1 MARIMDSH
9 ILLRAF
15 VDELARCGMR
25 HAVTSPGSRNS
36 PLLLALAR
44 EERIRA
50 WSHIDERSGGF
61 FALGL
66 AKATGT
72 PTAVTVTSGTA
83 AANLAPAV
91 VEAWQARVPLLVLTA
106 DRPPELR
113 EVGAGQAIDQ
123 LRLYGSAAKW
133 FFEVGNHEATP
144 DRMRWIRMLA
154 CRAYWTSLD
163 GRAGPVHLNFP
174 LREPLVPGGEI
185 PPEPGEGGRAG
196 ERPWLTRPRTAARPT
211 DAVVGQLM
219 QEIADRPNGVIVAG
233 RDERHPELSASVARF
248 ANAVGYP
255 LLADPLSGAR
265 AGDAAVAHYDHLLR
279 SQRFASTHTPE
290 MVIRI
295 GDLPTS
301 KPLRA
306 WLAANGAAV
315 QIGFDTEGTW
325 QDPDS
330 VVSTLLAA
338 DATATLDAIRDG
350 VSKKILRRERG
361 WLHDWQAA
369 DRTASARIAGTL
381 GVMGGLSEPRIAAEL
396 GVRLPSYATLFVAS
410 SMPVR
415 DVESFFPVRPTQPRV
430 LSNRGANGIDGT
442 ISSALGA
449 AAAGGGPV
457 VCLIGDV
464 ALLHDLGGLLASDRL
479 GLNLVVV
486 LINNDGGGIFHFLP
500 IAGEEDAF
508 EEHVATPH
516 GVHTG
521 RLAALFGMEHDPVVD
536 PPAFRAA
543 LDRALMAE
551 GSTLIEVRTDRA
563 ENLDLHRRVAAA
575 VTEAL
580 GG

>member
-1 MARIMDSH
+1 MDSH

-44 EERIRA
+44 EQRIRA
-50 WSHIDERSGGF
+50 WSQLDERCAGF

-83 AANLAPAV
+83 AAHLSPAV
-91 VEAWQARVPLLVLTA
+91 IEAHEARVPLLVLTA

-123 LRLYGSAAKW
+123 LKLYGTAAKW
-133 FFEVGNHEATP
+133 FFEVGTHDATP
-144 DRMRWIRMLA
+144 ERMRWIRALA
-154 CRAYWTSLD
+154 CRAYWTALD

-174 LREPLVPGGEI
+174 LREPLVPGEQGI
-185 PPEPGEGGRAG
+185 PPEPGPGGRAG
-196 ERPWLTRPRTAARPT
+196 ERPWLTRPRTAPQPT
-211 DAVVGQLM
+211 DAVVEQLVE
-219 QEIADRPNGVIVAG
+219 EISSRPNGVVVAG
-233 RDERHPELSASVARF
+233 REERHRELPAAVSKF
-248 ANAVGYP
+248 AHAAGYP

-265 AGDAAVAHYDHLLR
+265 AGEAAVAHYDHLLR
-279 SQRFASTHTPE
+279 SSRFATTHAPE
-290 MVIRI
+290 IVIRV

-306 WLAANGAAV
+306 WLAANGDAV
-315 QIGFDTEGTW
+315 QVGFDPEGAW
-325 QDPDS
+325 QDPDG
-330 VVSTLLAA
+330 VLSTLLTA
-338 DATATLDAIRDG
+338 DATATFDAMRAKLSRQVVRRD
-350 VSKKILRRERG
+350 RG

-369 DRTASARIAGTL
+369 DRTAAARIAGTL
-381 GVMGGLSEPRIAAEL
+381 GIAGGLTEPRVAAEL
-396 GVRLPSYATLFVAS
+396 GTRLPAYATLFVAS

-430 LSNRGANGIDGT
+430 LANRGANGIDGT
-442 ISSALGA
+442 ISSAFGA

-457 VCLIGDV
+457 VCLLGDV
-464 ALLHDLGGLLASDRL
+464 ALIHDIGGLLAASRL
-479 GLNLVVV
+479 GLKLVVV
-486 LINNDGGGIFHFLP
+486 LVNNDGGGIFHFLP
-500 IAGEEDAF
+500 VAGETDAF

-516 GVHTG
+516 GLHTG
-521 RLAALFGMEHDPVVD
+521 RLAALFGLEHEPVIDPE
-536 PPAFRAA
+536 AFRAA
-543 LDRALMAE
+543 LDRALAAD
-551 GSTLIEVRTDRA
+551 GSTLIEVRTGRA
-563 ENLDLHRRVAAA
+563 ENLELHRRVAAA